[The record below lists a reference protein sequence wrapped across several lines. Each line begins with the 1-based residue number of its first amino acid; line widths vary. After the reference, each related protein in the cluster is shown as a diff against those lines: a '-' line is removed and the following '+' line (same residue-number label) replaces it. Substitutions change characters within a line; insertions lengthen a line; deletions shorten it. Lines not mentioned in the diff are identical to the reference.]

1 VKKRIYFIMIA
12 LLCLSTPFMFM
23 SRVSAQAPVEA
34 TVDMYPKALNLGF
47 AGKWNVT
54 AYIEIPG
61 YFLGNISANT
71 IKLNNSV
78 SRDLGVSPVSDDYDN
93 DGIEDMKVQFDR
105 TQVTNF
111 IKSKNRYNGT
121 VMLNLTGSFVNGTLF
136 AGMGTIDVKMPGDV
150 NMDLTVSYLDA
161 IPLGTAFGTKE
172 GDIGYIQG
180 PDENEDGFL
189 NFKDAILIGQSF
201 GNTYP

>member
-1 VKKRIYFIMIA
+1 
-12 LLCLSTPFMFM
+12 MFM
-23 SRVSAQAPVEA
+23 SKVSAQETVEA

-54 AYIEIPG
+54 AYIEIPS
-61 YFLGNISANT
+61 YNLSDVSANT
-71 IKLNNSV
+71 IKLNNTV
-78 SRDLGVSPVSDDYDN
+78 NRDLSVAPVVDDYDN

-150 NMDLTVSYLDA
+150 NMDLRVNFQDA
-161 IPLGTAFGTKE
+161 IPLGMAFGTKE
-172 GDIGYIQG
+172 GDVEYMQG
-180 PDENEDGFL
+180 PDENEDGFI

-201 GNTYP
+201 SNTYP